1 MQTPSLHAF
10 ITEPRR
16 TGGESQRKV
25 FAEMPLG
32 WPAKDKLRP
41 GATHS
46 DVLIVHGS
54 ERTTP
59 ARRLQG
65 L

>member
-1 MQTPSLHAF
+1 VQTPSLHAF

-16 TGGESQRKV
+16 TGESQRKV

>member
-16 TGGESQRKV
+16 TGESQRKV

-54 ERTTP
+54 
-59 ARRLQG
+59 
-65 L
+65 